1 MVENVLYYSV
11 VILNKKI
18 KYIGLLLNL
27 VKMIGL

>member
-1 MVENVLYYSV
+1 MVENVLYYSE
-11 VILNKKI
+11 VILKKKI